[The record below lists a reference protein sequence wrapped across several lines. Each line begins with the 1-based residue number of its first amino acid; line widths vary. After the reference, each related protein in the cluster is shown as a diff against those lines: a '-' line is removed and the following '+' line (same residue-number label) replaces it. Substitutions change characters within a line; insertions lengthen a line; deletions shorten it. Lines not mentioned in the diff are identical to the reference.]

1 MTSET
6 SSEVLGSAVGGENGR
21 KKVKLHGR
29 AFYESIGSPKLVLAP
44 MVEQSEFA
52 WRMLTRSFI
61 PPSEQSNLLCY
72 TPMFHSKMFAEKP
85 KYRES
90 HFQPVK
96 GPLPS
101 PPTSQLPDE
110 AWYLDGNPELDRPL
124 TVQFCSN
131 NPDDFLQAAKHVA
144 PFCDAVDLN
153 LGCPQGIARR
163 GNYGAFLQEDW
174 TLISSMIKKLHQELD
189 IPVTAKMRCLETK
202 EKTLEYAKMILD
214 AGASIITVHGRRRE
228 QKGHNTGL
236 ADWNILR
243 YLRENLPKET
253 VIFANGNILQHG
265 DIEQC
270 LAETGADGV
279 MSAEG
284 NLHDPAIFAVA
295 PPVGQEGREY
305 WRGKDGKGGYRMDA
319 VMRRYLDIIH
329 KHALGSP
336 PPERKPLFIPGDP
349 EQFDDDTTDGT
360 EEDGPPAKR
369 AKLSKTERKHQKAAN
384 PNLSAMQAHL
394 FHLLRPLVAEHH
406 DIRDALAK
414 SRVGMME
421 SYEKVLSMVEKAVKE
436 GLIAYEKEH
445 GEANGDS
452 LITKE
457 EPPQPEASE
466 IVEADDPHLS
476 SLAAVARCK
485 RPWWVCQPYV
495 RPVPK
500 EALEKG
506 SMQLSKK
513 DRKKLEEEATE
524 VKAVG
529 LEPGGRLEKENLPAV
544 NGIED
549 GPPTVEEVEIPK
561 EGVVCG

>member
-1 MTSET
+1 
-6 SSEVLGSAVGGENGR
+6 
-21 KKVKLHGR
+21 
-29 AFYESIGSPKLVLAP
+29 
-44 MVEQSEFA
+44 
-52 WRMLTRSFI
+52 
-61 PPSEQSNLLCY
+61 
-72 TPMFHSKMFAEKP
+72 
-85 KYRES
+85 
-90 HFQPVK
+90 
-96 GPLPS
+96 
-101 PPTSQLPDE
+101 
-110 AWYLDGNPELDRPL
+110 
-124 TVQFCSN
+124 
-131 NPDDFLQAAKHVA
+131 
-144 PFCDAVDLN
+144 
-153 LGCPQGIARR
+153 
-163 GNYGAFLQEDW
+163 
-174 TLISSMIKKLHQELD
+174 
-189 IPVTAKMRCLETK
+189 
-202 EKTLEYAKMILD
+202 
-214 AGASIITVHGRRRE
+214 
-228 QKGHNTGL
+228 
-236 ADWNILR
+236 
-243 YLRENLPKET
+243 
-253 VIFANGNILQHG
+253 
-265 DIEQC
+265 
-270 LAETGADGV
+270 
-279 MSAEG
+279 
-284 NLHDPAIFAVA
+284 
-295 PPVGQEGREY
+295 
-305 WRGKDGKGGYRMDA
+305 MDA